1 MIKGSIPQQLGLLR
15 FLRLND
21 NNRTGKIPSLLGN
34 LSKLESFYLHEN
46 DLEGEIVTFDFTGSI
61 PASIFN
67 ISRLQIVDLSIN
79 AFSGELPSELSNYLP
94 ILEHIFL
101 DSIRISGKIPVSL
114 SNASKIYSS
123 LLHGK

>member
-1 MIKGSIPQQLGLLR
+1 MIKGSIPQQLGQLR

-21 NNRTGKIPSLLGN
+21 NNLTGKIPSLLGN

-46 DLEGEIVTFDFTGSI
+46 DLEGEIVTFEFTGSI

-79 AFSGELPSELSNYLP
+79 AFSGELPS
-94 ILEHIFL
+94 
-101 DSIRISGKIPVSL
+101 
-114 SNASKIYSS
+114 
-123 LLHGK
+123 